1 MIKLIDILQKHTH
14 FREII
19 RQLQEGK
26 DCFVSGLWGSSSSF
40 FAAAVVR
47 ERIKS
52 SGARPKMLLVVSNT
66 EEAEE
71 DADDLDVFLP
81 GQVAVFP
88 ADETI
93 FAEDAD
99 DDAVAKRHSILNYL
113 LHGNAQTKLSPEIIV
128 APIQALLQPV
138 PPHESITENILTVRK
153 GHEYP
158 LEELTAW
165 LQQHRYH
172 ATDQAE
178 NPGEYSTRGG
188 IVDVFSYAADSP
200 CRIEYFGDEVES
212 IRRFSIES
220 QLSERDMDSCQI
232 LSVSTLGNAATART
246 GQNEVSLLSYLS
258 KDTWIAL
265 KEPSDIKGWEK
276 MAAVYVHNQA
286 DTQADD
292 DDTNVAIPAGGS
304 STNLH
309 EAAFLISMDEIFS
322 QMAAYVKMTLVKLPL
337 TSNRGEH
344 VFHVKSEDTFSHD
357 IRTIASDLKLIMDA
371 NTRTVVFC
379 NNAAEKQRFQEII
392 HDTLIENDMRLE
404 LRIGHLWRGFQ
415 FSDINVA
422 VLTDHEIFHRYSHRR
437 EPKKPI
443 HARA

>member
-1 MIKLIDILQKHTH
+1 MIKLTGILQKHTH

-52 SGARPKMLLVVSNT
+52 SGARPKLLLVVSST

-71 DADDLDVFLP
+71 DADDLNAFLP
-81 GQVAVFP
+81 GQVATFP
-88 ADETI
+88 ADETF

-99 DDAVAKRHSILNYL
+99 DDAAAKRLSILNL
-113 LHGNAQTKLSPEIIV
+113 MFHGNAQTKLSPEIIV

-153 GHEYP
+153 GRQYP
-158 LEELTAW
+158 LEELATW

-212 IRRFSIES
+212 IRR
-220 QLSERDMDSCQI
+220 
-232 LSVSTLGNAATART
+232 
-246 GQNEVSLLSYLS
+246 
-258 KDTWIAL
+258 
-265 KEPSDIKGWEK
+265 
-276 MAAVYVHNQA
+276 
-286 DTQADD
+286 
-292 DDTNVAIPAGGS
+292 
-304 STNLH
+304 
-309 EAAFLISMDEIFS
+309 
-322 QMAAYVKMTLVKLPL
+322 
-337 TSNRGEH
+337 
-344 VFHVKSEDTFSHD
+344 
-357 IRTIASDLKLIMDA
+357 
-371 NTRTVVFC
+371 
-379 NNAAEKQRFQEII
+379 
-392 HDTLIENDMRLE
+392 
-404 LRIGHLWRGFQ
+404 
-415 FSDINVA
+415 
-422 VLTDHEIFHRYSHRR
+422 
-437 EPKKPI
+437 
-443 HARA
+443 

>member
-1 MIKLIDILQKHTH
+1 M
-14 FREII
+14 
-19 RQLQEGK
+19 
-26 DCFVSGLWGSSSSF
+26 
-40 FAAAVVR
+40 
-47 ERIKS
+47 
-52 SGARPKMLLVVSNT
+52 
-66 EEAEE
+66 
-71 DADDLDVFLP
+71 
-81 GQVAVFP
+81 
-88 ADETI
+88 
-93 FAEDAD
+93 
-99 DDAVAKRHSILNYL
+99 
-113 LHGNAQTKLSPEIIV
+113 

-158 LEELTAW
+158 LEELTTW

-309 EAAFLISMDEIFS
+309 EAAS
-322 QMAAYVKMTLVKLPL
+322 
-337 TSNRGEH
+337 
-344 VFHVKSEDTFSHD
+344 
-357 IRTIASDLKLIMDA
+357 
-371 NTRTVVFC
+371 
-379 NNAAEKQRFQEII
+379 
-392 HDTLIENDMRLE
+392 
-404 LRIGHLWRGFQ
+404 
-415 FSDINVA
+415 
-422 VLTDHEIFHRYSHRR
+422 
-437 EPKKPI
+437 
-443 HARA
+443 